1 MAIDKKQ
8 ISQYTLYF
16 IAAMMVAIVTYMS
29 SLPSKK
35 NVGKLWGKFSEVENR
50 ISNLEAS
57 ANGFE
62 VGHTNVEGDIKEL
75 KEDFRR
81 LRERIP

>member
-16 IAAMMVAIVTYMS
+16 IAAMLIAIVTYMS

-35 NVGKLWGKFSEVENR
+35 NVGKLWQKYNEVEKR
-50 ISNLEAS
+50 ISAVEAKCT
-57 ANGFE
+57 GYD
-62 VGHTNVEGDIKEL
+62 VGHKNVEGDISDL
-75 KEDFRR
+75 KDDIRR